1 MAVLAEVADDAAAW
15 NADNV
20 ADTAQP
26 GGGGGG
32 GGAGASAGAFNP
44 IDLDVN
50 ADGVNDEVFRI
61 LG

>member
-1 MAVLAEVADDAAAW
+1 MAVLTEVADDAAAW

-32 GGAGASAGAFNP
+32 GAGASAGAFNP

-50 ADGVNDEVFRI
+50 ADGVIDEVFRI